1 MMKILIKYIF
11 ILWCFSLQLV
21 FAEAIQFKHFTI
33 DDGLSDN
40 FVIPVLQDRQG
51 FLWVGSKNGLNK
63 YDGAEFTV
71 YSHDPDNSNTISNN
85 YIWSLLEDRAG
96 ILWVGTWGGGV
107 NKFDPVTQQFISYQ
121 HDKNNSNSLSHN
133 NIWNVYEDR
142 AGILWIGTDEGG
154 LNRFDPDT
162 ETFTH
167 YRHDP
172 KNPHSISSDSV
183 TRIYEDK
190 TGIFWISTY
199 GGGLNKFDP
208 KTEKFVHYNNLSNNS
223 LWCLYWDS
231 QNKLW
236 LGTENG
242 LDQFDPKTEKIVHYL
257 PDDNILSIYEDSSG
271 RLWVGT
277 YNGLNLFDPVKKK
290 FTRIKEDD
298 ADINSLSDNTIW
310 AINEDKTKTLWLT
323 TNNGL
328 NKYDPG
334 DYRFALY
341 QHNPKT
347 LNSLSDK
354 QVSAIYEDDNGILWL
369 GTEGGGL
376 NKFDRKTNK
385 FVHYKYDENNPNS
398 LSNNSVMS
406 LRHHD
411 GVFWIGTGGGGLN
424 KFNPKTEKFVHYN
437 KSKGLNN
444 DSILSIDLDSQGN
457 VWIGMDGGGVDKFDP
472 VTETFKHYEQNLISN
487 WVTYVMVDSHDNVWI
502 GTETGL
508 TKLNSKN
515 DTFIHYQYDKDNYL
529 SLSNG
534 FINTLYEDSKSTI
547 WVGTVDGLNKLN
559 STTNNFT
566 VYRTKDGLPSNNI
579 IEILE
584 DNQSNLWLSTSKG
597 ISKFNPQTEQFRNY
611 NRYDG
616 LQNNLFITDA
626 AYKSKTGE
634 LFFGGVNGFN
644 AFYPDKLVDN
654 SYIPPVVFTDFQVFH
669 RSINMGKQVRLS
681 YDQSVFTIKF
691 AALNYR
697 ASPKNQYAYMME
709 GFDKTWNYVDSKQ
722 RFATYTN
729 LDAGEYT
736 FKVKASNND
745 GLWNETGTSIKVII
759 TPPWWQTWWAYLI
772 YSIVIIGSLIALF
785 IAQQKK
791 LQRAHIIN
799 ERLQQADKLKDE
811 FLANTS
817 HELRT
822 PLNGIIGIADSLV
835 DGVTGE
841 LPDKTTANLKLIVA
855 SGKRLSNLINDILD
869 FSKLKHQQL
878 ELQQKSVG
886 LREEV
891 DLVFTIS
898 QSMLV
903 KKPIKLINNIDL
915 NIPPVFADENRLQQ
929 ILYNL
934 IGNAIKFTEK
944 GSVEISAQRQN
955 DDIKITVT
963 DTGVGIDA
971 NKQDRIFESFEQAD
985 GGIARKYG
993 GTGLGLAVT
1002 KQLIELHGGKIWLKS
1017 TPGIGSSFIFTLP
1030 IAKEKSDSQLTRVQE
1045 TLLPE
1050 VTSIEIVEPQNDT
1063 AYTILT
1069 VDDEPV
1075 NLQVVSNYL
1084 SLQDYRIIQASSG
1097 AEALAMID
1105 DGLKP
1110 DAILLDV
1117 MMPSMTGYEVTR
1129 KLRQT
1134 FGAIDLPILLLTAK
1148 TQIEDL
1154 VTGLEVGA
1162 NDYLT
1167 KPISKQELLARLK
1180 THIGISKLKIEK
1192 EVADLANQAKSQ
1204 FLATMSHE
1212 LRTPLNG
1219 ILGYAQILKNDSSLT
1234 QRAQDG
1240 LNIIEQSG
1248 DHLLTLINDVLDLA
1262 KIEAGKIELDNSDFE
1277 LNSFLRTINEMVRIR
1292 AEHKNIYFKYQADEE
1307 KLGAVNGDE
1316 KRLRQVLINLLGN
1329 AVKFTDNQGVTFKV
1343 NVIENSLIRFQ
1354 IEDTGI
1360 GISNDEIEKIFKPF
1374 QQVGDKERQIQ
1385 GTGLGLAI
1393 SSNLV
1398 ELMGGKLQVTSEL
1411 GKGSTFWFDLN
1422 LPQVNDFT
1430 SIASVETRKV
1440 IGIKNETPL
1449 ILIVD
1454 DKPENRLL
1462 FIDIL
1467 TPIGFKIIEAN
1478 NGAEGLAKMI
1488 EYQPKLIIT
1497 DLMMPEMDGFEMT
1510 RQIRQEFSD
1519 KIIIIASSAR
1529 VFEEDHQSSLKAGCN
1544 AFLPKPIKV
1553 ERLFEYLQRYL
1564 SVEWIYE
1571 DVNTTNNSET
1581 APLVL
1586 PSKEIIEELFELAMS
1601 GDVRTIKEKLATL
1614 VEEDQKFEPFATELN
1629 QYIKRFQINKM
1640 CDYLESYLE

>member
-1 MMKILIKYIF
+1 MKYILI
-11 ILWCFSLQLV
+11 LWLLSLQLV
-21 FAEAIQFKHFTI
+21 YADAIKFKHLTI

-85 YIWSLLEDRAG
+85 YIWSLLEDRSG
-96 ILWVGTWGGGV
+96 ILWVGTWGGGF
-107 NKFDPVTQQFISYQ
+107 NKFDPVSQQFISYQ
-121 HDKNNSNSLSHN
+121 HDKNNSNSLSHDN
-133 NIWNVYEDR
+133 VWNVYEDK

-154 LNRFDPDT
+154 LNKFDPKT

-172 KNPHSISSDSV
+172 KNPNSISSDSV

-190 TGIFWISTY
+190 TGILWISTY
-199 GGGLNKFDP
+199 GGGLNQFDP

-277 YNGLNLFDPVKKK
+277 YNGLNLFDPAKKK
-290 FTRIKEDD
+290 FTRFQEND

-354 QVSAIYEDDNGILWL
+354 QVSAIYQDDNGILWL

-385 FVHYKYDENNPNS
+385 FVHYKYDENNSNS
-398 LSNNSVMS
+398 LSNNSVMT

-424 KFNPKTEKFVHYN
+424 KFNPVTETFVRYQHD
-437 KSKGLNN
+437 SKNSNSLHN

-472 VTETFKHYEQNLISN
+472 VTETFKHYEKQLISN
-487 WVTYVMVDSHDNVWI
+487 WVTDVMVDSHDNVWI

-515 DTFIHYQYDKDNYL
+515 DTFIHYQYDKDDSF

-534 FINTLYEDSKSTI
+534 FINSSYEDNTGTI

-579 IEILE
+579 IDILE
-584 DNQSNLWLSTSKG
+584 DNQANLWLSTSKG
-597 ISKFNPQTEQFRNY
+597 ISKFNSQTEQFRNY

-654 SYIPPVVFTDFQVFH
+654 SYIPPVVFTDFQVFN
-669 RSINMGKQVRLS
+669 RPVSMGKKIRLS

-709 GFDKTWNYVDSKQ
+709 GFDQRWNYVNSKR

-759 TPPWWQTWWAYLI
+759 TPPWWQTWWAYLV
-772 YSIVIIGSLIALF
+772 YSILIVGSLIGLF

-791 LQRAHIIN
+791 LQKAREIN
-799 ERLQQADKLKDE
+799 ERLQEANKLKDE

-841 LPDKTTANLKLIVA
+841 LPEKTKANLQLIVA

-878 ELQQKSVG
+878 ELQKKSIG
-886 LREEV
+886 LREQV
-891 DLVFTIS
+891 DVVLTIS
-898 QSMLV
+898 QSMLA
-903 KKPIKLINNIDL
+903 KKSIKLINKIDL
-915 NIPPVFADENRLQQ
+915 DLPPVFADENRLQQ

-955 DDIKITVT
+955 ADIKISVT
-963 DTGVGIDA
+963 DTGVGIAA

-1030 IAKEKSDSQLTRVQE
+1030 VAKEKSNSQLTITKQQV
-1045 TLLPE
+1045 LPE
-1050 VTSIEIVEPQNDT
+1050 VNFIEVIEQKNDK
-1063 AYTILT
+1063 AYTILI
-1069 VDDEPV
+1069 VDDEPI

-1084 SLQDYRIIQASSG
+1084 SLQEYSIIQASSG

-1129 KLRQT
+1129 KLRET
-1134 FGAIDLPILLLTAK
+1134 WGAIDLPILLLTAK
-1148 TQIEDL
+1148 NQIEDL

-1167 KPISKQELLARLK
+1167 KPISKQELIARLK
-1180 THIGISKLKIEK
+1180 THIGISKLKIAK

-1219 ILGYAQILKNDSSLT
+1219 ILGYAQILKNDSSLN

-1248 DHLLTLINDVLDLA
+1248 DHLLTLINDILDLA
-1262 KIEAGKIELDNSDFE
+1262 KIEAGKVELDASDFE
-1277 LNSFLRTINEMVRIR
+1277 LSSFLKTISEIVRIR
-1292 AEHKNIYFKYQADEE
+1292 AEHKNIYFKYQIDDN
-1307 KLGAVNGDE
+1307 LGAVHGDE

-1329 AVKFTDNQGVTFKV
+1329 AVKFTDHQGVTFKV
-1343 NVIENSLIRFQ
+1343 KIIEKSLIRFEIQ
-1354 IEDTGI
+1354 DTGI
-1360 GISNDEIEKIFKPF
+1360 GIASDEIETIFKPF
-1374 QQVGDKERQIQ
+1374 QQVGDKQRQIQ

-1398 ELMGGKLQVTSEL
+1398 ELMGGNLQVSSEF

-1422 LPQVNDFT
+1422 LPKVKDFAAIT
-1430 SIASVETRKV
+1430 NVETKK
-1440 IGIKNETPL
+1440 IKGIKSETLL

-1454 DKPENRLL
+1454 DKPDNRLL
-1462 FIDIL
+1462 LIDIL
-1467 TPIGFKIIEAN
+1467 APIGFEIIEAS
-1478 NGAEGLAKMI
+1478 NGVEGLAKAI

-1497 DLMMPEMDGFEMT
+1497 DLMMPKMDGFEMT
-1510 RQIRQEFSD
+1510 REIRQLFSNT
-1519 KIIIIASSAR
+1519 IIIASSAR
-1529 VFEEDHQSSLKAGCN
+1529 VFEEDHQNSLKAGCN

-1571 DVNTTNNSET
+1571 DVASSTVST
-1581 APLVL
+1581 APLIL
-1586 PSKEIIEELFELAMS
+1586 PSKEIIENLFELAMS
-1601 GDVRTIKEKLATL
+1601 GDVRTIKEQVGKLA
-1614 VEEDQKFEPFATELN
+1614 EEDEKFATFAAKLN
-1629 QYIKRFQINKM
+1629 EFIKRFEVNKM
-1640 CDYLESYLE
+1640 CDFLESYLENE

>member
-1 MMKILIKYIF
+1 MKISIKYIF
-11 ILWCFSLQLV
+11 ILWSLGLQLV
-21 FAEAIQFKHFTI
+21 YADAIKFKHLTI

-71 YSHDPDNSNTISNN
+71 YSHDHDNNNTISNN
-85 YIWSLLEDRAG
+85 YIWSLFEDRAG
-96 ILWVGTWGGGV
+96 ILWVGTWGGGL
-107 NKFDPVTQQFISYQ
+107 NRFDPVNQKFIRYQ
-121 HDKNNSNSLSHN
+121 HDKNNSNSLSN
-133 NIWNVYEDR
+133 DSIWNIYEDK

-154 LNRFDPDT
+154 LNKFDPKT

-172 KNPHSISSDSV
+172 KNPNSISSDSV
-183 TRIYEDK
+183 TRIYQDK

-208 KTEKFVHYNNLSNNS
+208 KTEKFVHYNLTDNS

-231 QNKLW
+231 EDKLW

-242 LDQFDPKTEKIVHYL
+242 LDQFDPQTEQIVHYL
-257 PDDNILSIYEDSSG
+257 SEDTVLSIYEDSSG

-277 YNGLNLFDPVKKK
+277 YNGLNLFDKANKK
-290 FTRIKEDD
+290 FIRFQEND
-298 ADINSLSDNTIW
+298 ADTNSLSDNTIW
-310 AINEDKTKTLWLT
+310 NINEDKTKTLWVT

-354 QVSAIYEDDNGILWL
+354 QVSTIYQDEKAILWL

-385 FVHYKYDENNPNS
+385 FVHYKYDKNNPNS

-406 LRHHD
+406 LRHHK
-411 GVFWIGTGGGGLN
+411 GVLWIGTGGGGLN
-424 KFNPKTEKFVHYN
+424 KFNPVTEKFVNYN

-472 VTETFKHYEQNLISN
+472 VTETFKHYNQHLISN
-487 WVTYVMVDSHDNVWI
+487 WVTDVMVDSNDNVWV

-508 TKLNSKN
+508 TKINPKN
-515 DTFIHYQYDKDNYL
+515 DTFINY
-529 SLSNG
+529 SGLSNG
-534 FINTLYEDSKSTI
+534 FINTSYEDSNGTI
-547 WVGTVDGLNKLN
+547 WVGTNDGLNKLN
-559 STTNNFT
+559 STTDNVT
-566 VYRTKDGLPSNNI
+566 VYRTKHGLASNNV
-579 IEILE
+579 IEIIE
-584 DNQSNLWLSTSKG
+584 DNQGNLWLSTNKG
-597 ISKFNPQTEQFRNY
+597 ISKFNPETEKFRNY

-616 LQNNLFITDA
+616 LQNNLFLNDA

-634 LFFGGVNGFN
+634 IFLGGVNGFN

-654 SYIPPVVFTDFQVFH
+654 SYIPPVVLTDFEVFN
-669 RSINMGKQVRLS
+669 RPISMGKQIRLS

-697 ASPKNQYAYMME
+697 ASEKNQYAYMME
-709 GFDKTWNYVDSKQ
+709 GFDKTWNYVDSKR

-729 LDAGEYT
+729 LDAGKYT

-745 GLWNETGTSIKVII
+745 GLWNQTGTSIKVII

-772 YSIVIIGSLIALF
+772 YTILIVGSLIALF

-791 LQRAHIIN
+791 LRKAREIN
-799 ERLQQADKLKDE
+799 ERLQEADKLKDE

-822 PLNGIIGIADSLV
+822 PLNGIIGIADSLI
-835 DGVTGE
+835 DGVTGD
-841 LPDKTTANLKLIVA
+841 LSDKTKANLQLIVT

-878 ELQQKSVG
+878 ELQKKSIG
-886 LREEV
+886 LREQV
-891 DLVFTIS
+891 DVVLTIS
-898 QSMLV
+898 QSMLA
-903 KKPIKLINNIDL
+903 KKPIKLINKIDL
-915 NIPPVFADENRLQQ
+915 DLPPVLADENRLQQ

-934 IGNAIKFTEK
+934 VGNAIKFTEK
-944 GSVEISAQRQN
+944 GSVEISALRQN
-955 DDIKITVT
+955 SHIKISIS
-963 DTGVGIDA
+963 DTGIGIAA
-971 NKQDRIFESFEQAD
+971 NKQDRIFQSFEQAD
-985 GGIARKYG
+985 GGIARKYA

-1002 KQLIELHGGKIWLKS
+1002 KQLIELHGGKIWCES
-1017 TPGIGSSFIFTLP
+1017 TPGIGSTFIFTLA
-1030 IAKEKSDSQLTRVQE
+1030 IAKQKPNSQLTIIKQA
-1045 TLLPE
+1045 LPE
-1050 VTSIEIVEPQNDT
+1050 VTTIDVIEQKNDK
-1063 AYTILT
+1063 AYTILI
-1069 VDDEPV
+1069 VDDEPI

-1129 KLRQT
+1129 KLRET
-1134 FGAIDLPILLLTAK
+1134 WGALDLPILLLTAK
-1148 TQIEDL
+1148 NQIEDL
-1154 VTGLEVGA
+1154 VIGLEVGA

-1167 KPISKQELLARLK
+1167 KPISKQELIARLK
-1180 THIGISKLKIEK
+1180 THIGISQLKIDK
-1192 EVADLANQAKSQ
+1192 EIADLANQAKSQ

-1219 ILGYAQILKNDSSLT
+1219 ILGYAQILKHDSSLN

-1262 KIEAGKIELDNSDFE
+1262 KIEAGKIELDTGDFE
-1277 LNSFLRTINEMVRIR
+1277 LSSFVRAISEMVRIR
-1292 AEHKNIYFKYQADEE
+1292 AEHKNIYFKYQIDDN
-1307 KLGAVNGDE
+1307 LGAVHGDE

-1329 AVKFTDNQGVTFKV
+1329 AVKFTDHQGVTLKV
-1343 NVIENSLIRFQ
+1343 KTIENSLIRFEIQ
-1354 IEDTGI
+1354 DTGI
-1360 GISNDEIEKIFKPF
+1360 GIASDEIETIFNPF
-1374 QQVGDKERQIQ
+1374 QQVGDKQRQIQ

-1393 SSNLV
+1393 SNNLV
-1398 ELMGGKLQVTSEL
+1398 ELMGGKLQVSSQF

-1422 LPQVNDFT
+1422 LPKVKDFT
-1430 SIASVETRKV
+1430 AIANVETKK
-1440 IGIKNETPL
+1440 IKGIKSETPL

-1454 DKPENRLL
+1454 DKPDNRLL
-1462 FIDIL
+1462 LIDIL
-1467 TPIGFKIIEAN
+1467 APIGFEIIEAS
-1478 NGAEGLAKMI
+1478 NGVEGLAKAI
-1488 EYQPKLIIT
+1488 KYQPKLIIT

-1510 RQIRQEFSD
+1510 RQIRQQVSD
-1519 KIIIIASSAR
+1519 TIIIASSAR
-1529 VFEEDHQSSLKAGCN
+1529 VFEEDHQNSLKAGCN
-1544 AFLPKPIKV
+1544 AFLPKPIKI

-1571 DVNTTNNSET
+1571 DIVSGTVST
-1581 APLVL
+1581 APLIL
-1586 PSKEIIEELFELAMS
+1586 PAPEIIENLFELAMS
-1601 GDVRTIKEKLATL
+1601 GDVRTIKEQVAKL
-1614 VEEDQKFEPFATELN
+1614 VEQDQKFATFAAELN
-1629 QYIKRFQINKM
+1629 QFIKRFEVNKM
-1640 CDYLESYLE
+1640 CDFLESHLE

>member
-1 MMKILIKYIF
+1 MKISIKKIF
-11 ILWCFSLQLV
+11 ILWSLSLQLV
-21 FAEAIQFKHFTI
+21 YADAIKFKHLTI

-40 FVIPVLQDRQG
+40 FVIPVLQDHKG

-63 YDGAEFTV
+63 YDGAEFSV
-71 YSHDPDNSNTISNN
+71 YSHDPDNIHTLSNN

-96 ILWVGTWGGGV
+96 NLWVGTWGGGV
-107 NKFDPVTQQFISYQ
+107 NKFDPVTQQFIRYQ
-121 HDKNNSNSLSHN
+121 HDKNNPNSLSN
-133 NIWNVYEDR
+133 DVIWHVYEDR

-154 LNRFDPDT
+154 LNKFDPKT

-172 KNPHSISSDSV
+172 KNPNSISSDSV

-208 KTEKFVHYNNLSNNS
+208 KTEKFVHYNLTNNS
-223 LWCLYWDS
+223 LWYLYWDS
-231 QNKLW
+231 QDKLW
-236 LGTENG
+236 LGTESG
-242 LDQFDPKTEKIVHYL
+242 LDRFDPKTEKIVHYL
-257 PDDNILSIYEDSSG
+257 DEDTVLSIYEDSSG
-271 RLWVGT
+271 RLWAGT
-277 YNGLNLFDPVKKK
+277 YNGLNLLDKANNIFI
-290 FTRIKEDD
+290 RLQESD
-298 ADINSLSDNTIW
+298 ADTNSLSDNTIW
-310 AINEDKTKTLWLT
+310 GINEDKTKTLWLT
-323 TNNGL
+323 TNQGL

-347 LNSLSDK
+347 SNSLSDK
-354 QVSAIYEDDNGILWL
+354 QVSTIYEDEQGILWL

-376 NKFDRKTNK
+376 NKFDRKNNK
-385 FVHYKYDENNPNS
+385 FTQYN

-406 LRHHD
+406 LRHHK
-411 GVFWIGTGGGGLN
+411 GVFWLGTGGGGLN
-424 KFNPKTEKFVHYN
+424 KFNPITEKFIHYN

-472 VTETFKHYEQNLISN
+472 VTETFKHYEKNLISN
-487 WVTYVMVDSHDNVWI
+487 WVTHIMVDSNDHVWV

-508 TKLNSKN
+508 TKINPKN
-515 DTFIHYQYDKDNYL
+515 DTFIHY
-529 SLSNG
+529 SGLSNG
-534 FINTLYEDSKSTI
+534 FINTSYEDSNGTI
-547 WVGTVDGLNKLN
+547 WIGTNDGLNKLN
-559 STTNNFT
+559 STNNSFT
-566 VYRTKDGLPSNNI
+566 VYRTKNGLPSNNI
-579 IEILE
+579 IEIIE
-584 DNQSNLWLSTSKG
+584 DNHGNLWFTTSKG
-597 ISKFNPQTEQFRNY
+597 ISKFNLKTEKFRNY
-611 NRYDG
+611 DRYDG
-616 LQNNLFITDA
+616 LQNNFFLNDA

-634 LFFGGVNGFN
+634 LFLGGINGFN

-654 SYIPPVVFTDFQVFH
+654 PYIPPVVLTDFQVFN
-669 RSINMGKQVRLS
+669 RSISMGKQVRLS
-681 YDQSVFTIKF
+681 YKQSVFTIKF

-697 ASPKNQYAYMME
+697 ASQKNQYAYMME
-709 GFDKTWNYVDSKQ
+709 GFDKTWNYIDSKR

-745 GLWNETGTSIKVII
+745 GLWNQTGTSIKVII

-772 YSIVIIGSLIALF
+772 YSILIVGSLIALF

-791 LQRAHIIN
+791 LRKAREIN

-822 PLNGIIGIADSLV
+822 PLNGIIGIADSLI

-841 LPDKTTANLKLIVA
+841 LSDKTNANLQLIVT
-855 SGKRLSNLINDILD
+855 SGKRLSSLINDILD

-878 ELQQKSVG
+878 ELQIQSIG
-886 LREEV
+886 LREQV
-891 DLVFTIS
+891 DLVLTIS
-898 QSMLV
+898 QSMLA
-903 KKPIKLINNIDL
+903 KKSIKLINNIDL
-915 NIPPVFADENRLQQ
+915 DLPPVLADENRLQQ

-934 IGNAIKFTEK
+934 VGNAIKFTEQ

-955 DDIKITVT
+955 SDIKISIS
-963 DTGVGIDA
+963 DTGIGIAA
-971 NKQDRIFESFEQAD
+971 NKQGRIFESFEQAD
-985 GGIARKYG
+985 GGIARKYA

-1002 KQLIELHGGKIWLKS
+1002 KQLIELHGGKIWLES
-1017 TPGIGSSFIFTLP
+1017 TPGIGSTFIFTLP
-1030 IAKEKSDSQLTRVQE
+1030 VSKQKSEHGGFRYRSTHPTATAINNVGWVEQSE
-1045 TLLPE
+1045 THHILK
-1050 VTSIEIVEPQNDT
+1050 NDKT
-1063 AYTILT
+1063 DTILI
-1069 VDDEPV
+1069 VDDEPI

-1129 KLRQT
+1129 KLRET
-1134 FGAIDLPILLLTAK
+1134 WGALDLPILLLTAK
-1148 TQIEDL
+1148 NQIEDL

-1167 KPISKQELLARLK
+1167 KPISKQELIARLK
-1180 THIGISKLKIEK
+1180 THIGISQLKIDK
-1192 EVADLANQAKSQ
+1192 EIADLANQAKSQ

-1219 ILGYAQILKNDSSLT
+1219 ILGYAQILKNDSSLN

-1248 DHLLTLINDVLDLA
+1248 DHLLTLINDILDLA
-1262 KIEAGKIELDNSDFE
+1262 KIEAGKVELDTGDFE
-1277 LNSFLRTINEMVRIR
+1277 LSSFVRTISEIVRIR
-1292 AEHKNIYFKYQADEE
+1292 AEHKNIYFQYQIDDN
-1307 KLGAVNGDE
+1307 LGAVHGDE

-1329 AVKFTDNQGVTFKV
+1329 AVKFTDYQGVTFKV
-1343 NVIENSLIRFQ
+1343 KSIENSLIRFEIQ
-1354 IEDTGI
+1354 DTGI
-1360 GISNDEIEKIFKPF
+1360 GIASDEIETIFNPF
-1374 QQVGDKERQIQ
+1374 QQVGEKQRQIQ

-1393 SSNLV
+1393 SHNLV
-1398 ELMGGKLQVTSEL
+1398 ELMGGTLQVTSEL
-1411 GKGSTFWFDLN
+1411 GKGSSFWFDLN
-1422 LPQVNDFT
+1422 LPKVKDFT
-1430 SIASVETRKV
+1430 AIANVETRK
-1440 IGIKNETPL
+1440 IKGIKSETPL

-1454 DKPENRLL
+1454 DKPDNRQLL
-1462 FIDIL
+1462 IDIL
-1467 TPIGFKIIEAN
+1467 APIGFEIIEAS
-1478 NGAEGLAKMI
+1478 NGVEGLVKAIK
-1488 EYQPKLIIT
+1488 YQPKLIIT

-1510 RQIRQEFSD
+1510 RKIRKECSD
-1519 KIIIIASSAR
+1519 NIIIIASSAR
-1529 VFEEDHQSSLKAGCN
+1529 VFEEDHQNSLTAGCN

-1571 DVNTTNNSET
+1571 DVVSSTVST
-1581 APLVL
+1581 APLIL
-1586 PSKEIIEELFELAMS
+1586 PSKDIIENLFELAMS
-1601 GDVRTIKEKLATL
+1601 GDVRTIKEQVAKLA
-1614 VEEDQKFEPFATELN
+1614 EEDQKFATFAAELN
-1629 QYIKRFQINKM
+1629 QFIKRFEVNKM
-1640 CDYLESYLE
+1640 CDFLESYL

>member
-1 MMKILIKYIF
+1 MKYILI
-11 ILWCFSLQLV
+11 LWSLSLQLV
-21 FAEAIQFKHFTI
+21 YADAIKFKHLTI

-63 YDGAEFTV
+63 YDGAEFSV
-71 YSHDPDNSNTISNN
+71 YSHDPDNSHTISNN
-85 YIWSLLEDRAG
+85 YIWSLLEDSAG

-107 NKFDPVTQQFISYQ
+107 NKFDPVTQRFIRYQ
-121 HDKNNSNSLSHN
+121 HDKNNPNSLSN
-133 NIWNVYEDR
+133 DIIWNIYEDK

-154 LNRFDPDT
+154 LNRFDPVT

-172 KNPHSISSDSV
+172 KNPNSISSDSV

-208 KTEKFVHYNNLSNNS
+208 KTEKFVHYNLTNNA

-231 QNKLW
+231 QDKLW

-242 LDQFDPKTEKIVHYL
+242 LYQFDPKTEKFVHYL
-257 PDDNILSIYEDSSG
+257 NEDTVLSIYQDSSG

-277 YNGLNLFDPVKKK
+277 YNGLNLFDPIKKT
-290 FTRIKEDD
+290 FTRFQESD
-298 ADINSLSDNTIW
+298 ADTNSLSDNTIW
-310 AINEDKTKTLWLT
+310 NINEDKTKTLWVT
-323 TNNGL
+323 TTQGL

-354 QVSAIYEDDNGILWL
+354 QVSTIYQDEKGILWL

-376 NKFDRKTNK
+376 NKFDRKSNK
-385 FVHYKYDENNPNS
+385 FVHYKYDKNNPNS
-398 LSNNSVMS
+398 LNTNSVMS
-406 LRHHD
+406 LRHD
-411 GVFWIGTGGGGLN
+411 KGILWIGTGGGGLN
-424 KFNPKTEKFVHYN
+424 KFNPVTEKFVHYN

-472 VTETFKHYEQNLISN
+472 VTETFKHYNQNLISN
-487 WVTYVMVDSHDNVWI
+487 WVTHIMVDSNDNVWV

-508 TKLNSKN
+508 TKINSKN
-515 DTFIHYQYDKDNYL
+515 DTFFHY
-529 SLSNG
+529 SGLSNG
-534 FINTLYEDSKSTI
+534 FINTSYQDSTGTI
-547 WVGTVDGLNKLN
+547 WVGTNDGLNKLN

-566 VYRTKDGLPSNNI
+566 VYRTKHGLASNNVT
-579 IEILE
+579 EILE
-584 DNQSNLWLSTSKG
+584 DNQGNLWFSTNKG
-597 ISKFNPQTEQFRNY
+597 ISKFNPQTEKFRNY
-611 NRYDG
+611 DRYDG
-616 LQNNLFITDA
+616 LQNNFFLNDA

-634 LFFGGVNGFN
+634 LFLGGVNGFN

-654 SYIPPVVFTDFQVFH
+654 SYIPPVVLTDFQVFN
-669 RSINMGKQVRLS
+669 RSISMGKQIRLA

-697 ASPKNQYAYMME
+697 ASEKNKYVYMME

-729 LDAGEYT
+729 LDAGKYT

-745 GLWNETGTSIKVII
+745 GLWNQTGTSIKVII
-759 TPPWWQTWWAYLI
+759 TPPWWQTWWAYLV
-772 YSIVIIGSLIALF
+772 YSILIVGTLIALF
-785 IAQQKK
+785 LAQQKK
-791 LQRAHIIN
+791 LRKAREIN

-822 PLNGIIGIADSLV
+822 PLNGIIGIADSLI
-835 DGVTGE
+835 DGVSGD
-841 LPDKTTANLKLIVA
+841 LSDKTKANLQLIVT
-855 SGKRLSNLINDILD
+855 SGKRLSSLINDILD

-878 ELQQKSVG
+878 ELQQKSVS
-886 LREEV
+886 LREQV
-891 DLVFTIS
+891 DCVLMVS
-898 QSMLV
+898 QSMLA
-903 KKPIKLINNIDL
+903 KKPIKLVNKIDL
-915 NIPPVFADENRLQQ
+915 DLPPVFADENRLQQ

-955 DDIKITVT
+955 DDIKISIS
-963 DTGVGIDA
+963 DTGIGIAA
-971 NKQDRIFESFEQAD
+971 NKQGRIFESFEQAD
-985 GGIARKYG
+985 GGIARKYA

-1002 KQLIELHGGKIWLKS
+1002 KQLIELHGGKIWLES
-1017 TPGIGSSFIFTLP
+1017 TPDIGSTFIFTLP
-1030 IAKEKSDSQLTRVQE
+1030 ISKQKPEHGGFRYRSTHPTAINNVGWVEQSDTKSAIAETHHFQAK
-1045 TLLPE
+1045 
-1050 VTSIEIVEPQNDT
+1050 NDKT
-1063 AYTILT
+1063 YTILI
-1069 VDDEPV
+1069 VDDEPI

-1084 SLQDYRIIQASSG
+1084 SLQEYSIIQASSG

-1129 KLRQT
+1129 KLRET
-1134 FGAIDLPILLLTAK
+1134 WGAIDLPILLLTAK
-1148 TQIEDL
+1148 NQIEDL

-1167 KPISKQELLARLK
+1167 KPISKQELIARLK
-1180 THIGISKLKIEK
+1180 THIGISKLKIAK

-1219 ILGYAQILKNDSSLT
+1219 ILGYAQILKNDSSLN

-1262 KIEAGKIELDNSDFE
+1262 KIEAGKIELDTSDFE
-1277 LNSFLRTINEMVRIR
+1277 LSSFLRTITEIVRIR
-1292 AEHKNIYFKYQADEE
+1292 AEHKNIYFKSQVDDD
-1307 KLGAVNGDE
+1307 KLGAVHGDE

-1329 AVKFTDNQGVTFKV
+1329 AVKFTDHQGVTFKIKT
-1343 NVIENSLIRFQ
+1343 IENSLIRFQ
-1354 IEDTGI
+1354 IQDTGI
-1360 GISNDEIEKIFKPF
+1360 GIASDEIETIFNPF
-1374 QQVGDKERQIQ
+1374 QQVGDKQRQIQ

-1398 ELMGGKLQVTSEL
+1398 ELMGGKLQVSSEL

-1422 LPQVNDFT
+1422 LPKVKDFT
-1430 SIASVETRKV
+1430 TIANVETRK
-1440 IGIKNETPL
+1440 IKGIKSETPL

-1454 DKPENRLL
+1454 DKPDNRQLL
-1462 FIDIL
+1462 IDIL
-1467 TPIGFKIIEAN
+1467 APIGFEIIEAS
-1478 NGAEGLAKMI
+1478 NGVEGLTKAI
-1488 EYQPKLIIT
+1488 ESQPKLIIT

-1510 RQIRQEFSD
+1510 REIRQLFSNT
-1519 KIIIIASSAR
+1519 IIIASSAR

-1571 DVNTTNNSET
+1571 DVVSNTVST
-1581 APLVL
+1581 APLIL
-1586 PSKEIIEELFELAMS
+1586 PSKEIIENLFELAMS
-1601 GDVRTIKEKLATL
+1601 GDVRTIKEQVAKL
-1614 VEEDQKFEPFATELN
+1614 VEEDEKFEPFATELN
-1629 QYIKRFQINKM
+1629 QFIKRFEVNKM
-1640 CDYLESYLE
+1640 CDFLESYL